1 MSKVGLDG
9 SEVARRN
16 EERRAQF
23 DAGDPL
29 DQGVIDGLARRA
41 PTTPAQQRV
50 LGIVNPCFSG
60 FNAFV
65 GGGSFEVFYKS
76 WGDSGGPD
84 FPDQGWYWW
93 SCWPGC
99 LPDGDPSGPF
109 PTAEGAYLDAIG
121 E

>member
-1 MSKVGLDG
+1 MSRSLTPY
-9 SEVARRN
+9 E
-16 EERRAQF
+16 
-23 DAGDPL
+23 AG
-29 DQGVIDGLARRA
+29 GVDHNGRPR
-41 PTTPAQQRV
+41 TFQRV
-50 LGIVNPCFSG
+50 ECFSG

-65 GGGSFEVFYKS
+65 GGGSFEVFYQDAKY
-76 WGDSGGPD
+76 GRTIPAGGNPTHL
-84 FPDQGWYWW
+84 GWYWW